1 MLIEAVVSFGF
12 STTATPEAG
21 LALPLLADV
30 CFGKGILM
38 PCGYQSFALTGETLL
53 VDCGI
58 YCYPKVFENEFSTM
72 IGYYKI
78 SLIFIC

>member
-1 MLIEAVVSFGF
+1 MLIEAVVSLGF
-12 STTATPEAG
+12 STTFATPEAG

-38 PCGYQSFALTGETLL
+38 PYGYQSLAFTGETLL

-58 YCYPKVFENEFSTM
+58 CYYPKVF
-72 IGYYKI
+72 
-78 SLIFIC
+78 